1 MFYSFCKDVSDFQK
15 FAYKLSLYFPIAE
28 DSTDKP
34 FLSVRSN
41 MTKNYRAGSRNSNE
55 PRLIGDILTEM
66 FSSNSPLAKALR
78 LNVASYKYATAE
90 RKADAE
96 DADAATEWKADTAD
110 NSGWFRN
117 TELCSDLKTLLLH
130 DRIAKLGKVYKGL
143 LRRDSDEHFSFFECR
158 PSANAIIRNPHVFE
172 GKYINVTRRMKDGHI
187 RFNFKEVDFGG
198 RFNPMSFAIGV
209 MKEIIMA
216 FKCLG
221 EEADWRAEKENT
233 GD

>member
-1 MFYSFCKDVSDFQK
+1 
-15 FAYKLSLYFPIAE
+15 
-28 DSTDKP
+28 
-34 FLSVRSN
+34 
-41 MTKNYRAGSRNSNE
+41 MTKVFNSNFQAGSKKTDE
-55 PRLIGDILTEM
+55 PRLIGDILAEM
-66 FSSNSPLAKALR
+66 FSSGSPLAKAIR
-78 LNVASYKYATAE
+78 QSVASHKYATAE
-90 RKADAE
+90 RKAATE
-96 DADAATEWKADTAD
+96 DADAEGKADAEG
-110 NSGWFRN
+110 NSRWFRN
-117 TELCSDLKTLLLH
+117 TELCSDIKTYLCF
-130 DRIAKLGKVYKGL
+130 DRIAKIGKVYKGL

-158 PSANAIIRNPHVFE
+158 PSAYVCIRNPHVFE
-172 GKYINVTRRMKDGHI
+172 GKYINVTRRLMDGHI

>member
-1 MFYSFCKDVSDFQK
+1 
-15 FAYKLSLYFPIAE
+15 
-28 DSTDKP
+28 
-34 FLSVRSN
+34 
-41 MTKNYRAGSRNSNE
+41 MTKVFNSNFQAGSKKTDE
-55 PRLIGDILTEM
+55 PRLIGDILAEM
-66 FSSNSPLAKALR
+66 FSSNSPLAKAIR
-78 LNVASYKYATAE
+78 QSVASHKYATAE
-90 RKADAE
+90 RKADTE
-96 DADAATEWKADTAD
+96 DADAEGKADAAD
-110 NSGWFRN
+110 NGGWFRN
-117 TELCSDLKTLLLH
+117 TELCSDIKTYLCL
-130 DRIAKLGKVYKGL
+130 DRIAKIGKVYKGL
-143 LRRDSDEHFSFFECR
+143 LRRDSDEHFSFFECS

-172 GKYINVTRRMKDGHI
+172 GKYINVTRRLMDGHI

>member
-1 MFYSFCKDVSDFQK
+1 
-15 FAYKLSLYFPIAE
+15 
-28 DSTDKP
+28 
-34 FLSVRSN
+34 
-41 MTKNYRAGSRNSNE
+41 MTKVFNSNFQAGSKKTDE
-55 PRLIGDILTEM
+55 PRLIGDILAEM
-66 FSSNSPLAKALR
+66 FSSKSPLAKGIR
-78 LNVASYKYATAE
+78 QSVASHKYADAE
-90 RKADAE
+90 RKADTE
-96 DADAATEWKADTAD
+96 DADAEGKAAAEG

-117 TELCSDLKTLLLH
+117 TELCSDIKTYLCF
-130 DRIAKLGKVYKGL
+130 DRIAKIGKVYKGL
-143 LRRDSDEHFSFFECR
+143 LRRDSDDHFSFLECR
-158 PSANAIIRNPHVFE
+158 RSANANAIIRNPHVFE
-172 GKYINVTRRMKDGHI
+172 GKYINVTRRLMDGHI

>member
-15 FAYKLSLYFPIAE
+15 FAYKLSLCFPIAE

-41 MTKNYRAGSRNSNE
+41 MTKKNYRAGSRNSNE
-55 PRLIGDILTEM
+55 PRLIGDILAEM

-78 LNVASYKYATAE
+78 LSVASYKYADAE
-90 RKADAE
+90 RE
-96 DADAATEWKADTAD
+96 ADAAD
-110 NSGWFRN
+110 NGGWFRN
-117 TELCSDLKTLLLH
+117 TELCSDIKTYLCF
-130 DRIAKLGKVYKGL
+130 DRIAKIGKVYKGL
-143 LRRDSDEHFSFFECR
+143 LRRDSDDHFSFLECR
-158 PSANAIIRNPHVFE
+158 RSASANANIRNPHVFE

>member
-1 MFYSFCKDVSDFQK
+1 MKKVLNFNF
-15 FAYKLSLYFPIAE
+15 
-28 DSTDKP
+28 
-34 FLSVRSN
+34 
-41 MTKNYRAGSRNSNE
+41 RAGSRNSNE
-55 PRLIGDILTEM
+55 PRLVEDILTEM
-66 FSSNSPLAKALR
+66 FSSNSPLAKAIR
-78 LNVASYKYATAE
+78 LSVASHKYADAE
-90 RKADAE
+90 RKAADEAADAE
-96 DADAATEWKADTAD
+96 RKAADAERKAAAEG

-117 TELCSDLKTLLLH
+117 TELCSDIKTFLCF
-130 DRIAKLGKVYKGL
+130 DRIAKIGKVYKGL
-143 LRRDSDEHFSFFECR
+143 LRRDSDDHFSFFECR

-172 GKYINVTRRMKDGHI
+172 GKYINVTRRLKDGHI

-221 EEADWRAEKENT
+221 EEADWRAEKENA

>member
-1 MFYSFCKDVSDFQK
+1 MKKVFNSNFQ
-15 FAYKLSLYFPIAE
+15 
-28 DSTDKP
+28 
-34 FLSVRSN
+34 
-41 MTKNYRAGSRNSNE
+41 AGSRKTDE
-55 PRLIGDILTEM
+55 PRLIGDILAEM
-66 FSSNSPLAKALR
+66 FSSNSPLAKAIR
-78 LNVASYKYATAE
+78 LSVASYKYADAE
-90 RKADAE
+90 RKADTE
-96 DADAATEWKADTAD
+96 DADAEGKAAAAG

-117 TELCSDLKTLLLH
+117 TELCSDIKTYLCF
-130 DRIAKLGKVYKGL
+130 DRIAKIGKVYKGL
-143 LRRDSDEHFSFFECR
+143 LRRDSDDHFSFLECR
-158 PSANAIIRNPHVFE
+158 RSASANAIIRNPHVFE

>member
-1 MFYSFCKDVSDFQK
+1 
-15 FAYKLSLYFPIAE
+15 
-28 DSTDKP
+28 
-34 FLSVRSN
+34 
-41 MTKNYRAGSRNSNE
+41 MTKVFNFNFQAGSRKTDE
-55 PRLIGDILTEM
+55 PRLIGDILAEM
-66 FSSNSPLAKALR
+66 FSSNSPLAKAISQS
-78 LNVASYKYATAE
+78 VASHKYATAE
-90 RKADAE
+90 RKADTE
-96 DADAATEWKADTAD
+96 DADAEGKADTEDAD
-110 NSGWFRN
+110 SEGKAAAAGNSGWFRN
-117 TELCSDLKTLLLH
+117 TELCSDIKTYLCF
-130 DRIAKLGKVYKGL
+130 DRIAKIGKVYKGL

-172 GKYINVTRRMKDGHI
+172 GKYINVTRRLMDGHI

>member
-1 MFYSFCKDVSDFQK
+1 MFYPFCKDVSDFQK

-41 MTKNYRAGSRNSNE
+41 MTKKNYRAGSRNSNE
-55 PRLIGDILTEM
+55 PRLIGDILAEM
-66 FSSNSPLAKALR
+66 FSSNSPLAKAIR
-78 LNVASYKYATAE
+78 LSVASHKY
-90 RKADAE
+90 ADAE
-96 DADAATEWKADTAD
+96 GKAAAEG

-117 TELCSDLKTLLLH
+117 TELCSDIKTYLCF
-130 DRIAKLGKVYKGL
+130 DRIAKIGKVYKGL
-143 LRRDSDEHFSFFECR
+143 LRRDSDDHFSFLECR
-158 PSANAIIRNPHVFE
+158 RSASANAIIRNPHVFE

>member
-1 MFYSFCKDVSDFQK
+1 
-15 FAYKLSLYFPIAE
+15 
-28 DSTDKP
+28 
-34 FLSVRSN
+34 
-41 MTKNYRAGSRNSNE
+41 MTKVFNSNFQAGSKKTDE
-55 PRLIGDILTEM
+55 PRLIGDILAEM
-66 FSSNSPLAKALR
+66 FSSGSPLAKAIR
-78 LNVASYKYATAE
+78 QSVASHKYATAE
-90 RKADAE
+90 RKAATE
-96 DADAATEWKADTAD
+96 DADAEGKADAEG
-110 NSGWFRN
+110 NSRWFRN
-117 TELCSDLKTLLLH
+117 TELCSDIKTYLCF
-130 DRIAKLGKVYKGL
+130 DRIAKIGKVYKGL

-158 PSANAIIRNPHVFE
+158 PSAYVCIRNPHVFE
-172 GKYINVTRRMKDGHI
+172 GKYINVTRRLKDGHI

>member
-1 MFYSFCKDVSDFQK
+1 MKKVFNSNFQ
-15 FAYKLSLYFPIAE
+15 
-28 DSTDKP
+28 
-34 FLSVRSN
+34 
-41 MTKNYRAGSRNSNE
+41 AGSKKTDE
-55 PRLIGDILTEM
+55 PRLVGDILAEM
-66 FSSNSPLAKALR
+66 FSSNSPLAKAIR
-78 LNVASYKYATAE
+78 QSVASHKYADAE
-90 RKADAE
+90 GKAATEDADAEGKADAE
-96 DADAATEWKADTAD
+96 G

-117 TELCSDLKTLLLH
+117 TELCSDIKTYLCF
-130 DRIAKLGKVYKGL
+130 DRIAKIGKVYKGL

-172 GKYINVTRRMKDGHI
+172 GKYINVTRRLKDGHI

>member
-1 MFYSFCKDVSDFQK
+1 MFYPFCKDVSDFQK

-55 PRLIGDILTEM
+55 PRLIGDILAEM
-66 FSSNSPLAKALR
+66 FSSGSPLAKGIR
-78 LNVASYKYATAE
+78 QSVASYKYADAE

-96 DADAATEWKADTAD
+96 DADAEGKAAAEG

-117 TELCSDLKTLLLH
+117 TELCSDIKTYLCF
-130 DRIAKLGKVYKGL
+130 DRIAKIGKVYKGL
-143 LRRDSDEHFSFFECR
+143 LRRDSDDHFSFLECR
-158 PSANAIIRNPHVFE
+158 RSASANAIIRNPHVFE

-198 RFNPMSFAIGV
+198 RFNPMSYAIGV

>member
-1 MFYSFCKDVSDFQK
+1 
-15 FAYKLSLYFPIAE
+15 
-28 DSTDKP
+28 
-34 FLSVRSN
+34 
-41 MTKNYRAGSRNSNE
+41 MTKVFNFNFQAGSRKTDE
-55 PRLIGDILTEM
+55 PRLIGDILAEM
-66 FSSNSPLAKALR
+66 FSSKSPLAKAIR
-78 LNVASYKYATAE
+78 QSVASYKYADAE

-96 DADAATEWKADTAD
+96 DADAEGKAAAEG

-117 TELCSDLKTLLLH
+117 TELCSDIKTYLCF
-130 DRIAKLGKVYKGL
+130 DRIAKIGKVYKGL
-143 LRRDSDEHFSFFECR
+143 LRRDSDDHFSFLECR
-158 PSANAIIRNPHVFE
+158 RSASANAIIRNPHVFE

>member
-1 MFYSFCKDVSDFQK
+1 
-15 FAYKLSLYFPIAE
+15 
-28 DSTDKP
+28 
-34 FLSVRSN
+34 
-41 MTKNYRAGSRNSNE
+41 MTKVFNSNFQAGSKKTDG
-55 PRLIGDILTEM
+55 PRLIGDILAEM
-66 FSSNSPLAKALR
+66 FSSNSPLAKAIR
-78 LNVASYKYATAE
+78 QSVASHKY
-90 RKADAE
+90 ADAE
-96 DADAATEWKADTAD
+96 GKAAAAG

-117 TELCSDLKTLLLH
+117 TELCSDIKTYLCF
-130 DRIAKLGKVYKGL
+130 DRIAKIGKVYKGL
-143 LRRDSDEHFSFFECR
+143 LRRDSDDHFSFLECR
-158 PSANAIIRNPHVFE
+158 RSANANAIIRNPHVFE

-187 RFNFKEVDFGG
+187 RFNFKEVDFGS

>member
-1 MFYSFCKDVSDFQK
+1 MKKVLNFNF
-15 FAYKLSLYFPIAE
+15 
-28 DSTDKP
+28 
-34 FLSVRSN
+34 
-41 MTKNYRAGSRNSNE
+41 RAGSRNSNE
-55 PRLIGDILTEM
+55 PRLIGEILAEIL
-66 FSSNSPLAKALR
+66 SSGSPLTKAIR
-78 LNVASYKYATAE
+78 LSAASHKY
-90 RKADAE
+90 ADAE
-96 DADAATEWKADTAD
+96 GKAAAAD

-117 TELCSDLKTLLLH
+117 TDLCSDIKTYLFF
-130 DRIAKLGKVYKGL
+130 DRIAKIGKVYKGL

-233 GD
+233 GN

>member
-1 MFYSFCKDVSDFQK
+1 
-15 FAYKLSLYFPIAE
+15 
-28 DSTDKP
+28 
-34 FLSVRSN
+34 
-41 MTKNYRAGSRNSNE
+41 MTKVFNFNFQAGSRKTDE
-55 PRLIGDILTEM
+55 PRLIGDILAEM
-66 FSSNSPLAKALR
+66 FSSKSPLAKGIR
-78 LNVASYKYATAE
+78 QSVASHKYADAE

-96 DADAATEWKADTAD
+96 DADAERKADTEDAD
-110 NSGWFRN
+110 AEGKADAAGNSGWFRN
-117 TELCSDLKTLLLH
+117 TELCSDIKTFLCF
-130 DRIAKLGKVYKGL
+130 DRIAKIGKVYKGL
-143 LRRDSDEHFSFFECR
+143 LRRDSDDHFSFFECR

>member
-1 MFYSFCKDVSDFQK
+1 
-15 FAYKLSLYFPIAE
+15 
-28 DSTDKP
+28 
-34 FLSVRSN
+34 
-41 MTKNYRAGSRNSNE
+41 MTKVFNFNFQAGSRKTDE
-55 PRLIGDILTEM
+55 PRLIGDILAEM
-66 FSSNSPLAKALR
+66 FSSNSPLAKAISQS
-78 LNVASYKYATAE
+78 VASHKYATAE
-90 RKADAE
+90 RKADTE
-96 DADAATEWKADTAD
+96 DADAEGKADTEDAD
-110 NSGWFRN
+110 SEGKAAAAGNSGWFRN
-117 TELCSDLKTLLLH
+117 TELCSDIKTYLCF
-130 DRIAKLGKVYKGL
+130 DRIAKIGKVYKGL

-198 RFNPMSFAIGV
+198 RFNPMSYAIGV

>member
-1 MFYSFCKDVSDFQK
+1 MYNK
-15 FAYKLSLYFPIAE
+15 
-28 DSTDKP
+28 
-34 FLSVRSN
+34 
-41 MTKNYRAGSRNSNE
+41 KNYRTGSRNNNE
-55 PRLIGDILTEM
+55 PRLIGDILAEM
-66 FSSNSPLAKALR
+66 FSSGSPLAKAIR
-78 LNVASYKYATAE
+78 QSVASHKY
-90 RKADAE
+90 ADAE
-96 DADAATEWKADTAD
+96 GKADTEDAEGKAAAAG

-117 TELCSDLKTLLLH
+117 TELCSDIKTYLCF
-130 DRIAKLGKVYKGL
+130 DRIAKIGKVYKGL
-143 LRRDSDEHFSFFECR
+143 LRRDSDDHFSFLECR
-158 PSANAIIRNPHVFE
+158 RSASANAIIRNPHVFE

>member
-1 MFYSFCKDVSDFQK
+1 
-15 FAYKLSLYFPIAE
+15 
-28 DSTDKP
+28 
-34 FLSVRSN
+34 
-41 MTKNYRAGSRNSNE
+41 MTKVFNFNFQAGSRKTDE
-55 PRLIGDILTEM
+55 PRLIGDILAEM
-66 FSSNSPLAKALR
+66 FSSNSPLAKAIR
-78 LNVASYKYATAE
+78 QSVASHKYATAE
-90 RKADAE
+90 RKTDTEDATAERKADTE
-96 DADAATEWKADTAD
+96 DADAEGKAAAAG

-117 TELCSDLKTLLLH
+117 TELCSDIKTYLCF
-130 DRIAKLGKVYKGL
+130 DRIAKIGKVYKGL
-143 LRRDSDEHFSFFECR
+143 LRRDSDDHFSFFECS

-172 GKYINVTRRMKDGHI
+172 GKYINVTRRLMDGHI

>member
-1 MFYSFCKDVSDFQK
+1 
-15 FAYKLSLYFPIAE
+15 
-28 DSTDKP
+28 
-34 FLSVRSN
+34 
-41 MTKNYRAGSRNSNE
+41 MTKVFNFNFQAGSRKTDE
-55 PRLIGDILTEM
+55 PRLIGDILAEM
-66 FSSNSPLAKALR
+66 FSSNSPLAKGIR
-78 LNVASYKYATAE
+78 QSVASHKYADAE
-90 RKADAE
+90 RKADTE
-96 DADAATEWKADTAD
+96 DADAEGKADTEDAD
-110 NSGWFRN
+110 SEGKAAAAGNSGWFRN
-117 TELCSDLKTLLLH
+117 TELCSDIKTYLCF
-130 DRIAKLGKVYKGL
+130 DRIAKIGKVYKGL
-143 LRRDSDEHFSFFECR
+143 LRRDSDDHFSFFECR

-172 GKYINVTRRMKDGHI
+172 GKYINVTRRLMDGHI